1 MWGDWHIFVFVFC
14 IWSSHL
20 SNMGRWRGRGRKN
33 CSNDCSVE
41 RARNVQLSGQAG
53 ENLNEMCPHI
63 VIWISQKGINVAH
76 FKVLE
81 ESLAF
86 GPCGSIDARTR
97 FRSVFTRRRPRID
110 LWISCQMSMDGSWT
124 VSGTK
129 IDWLLVS
136 CWCHSSFFLT
146 CQAGLRVENIWVRS
160 PGRSSNWYSE
170 FSWWI

>member
-1 MWGDWHIFVFVFC
+1 
-14 IWSSHL
+14 
-20 SNMGRWRGRGRKN
+20 MGRWRRRGRKN

-63 VIWISQKGINVAH
+63 VIWISQKGNIAH

-97 FRSVFTRRRPRID
+97 FRSVFTRSRPRID
-110 LWISCQMSMDGSWT
+110 LGISCQWM
-124 VSGTK
+124 V
-129 IDWLLVS
+129 L
-136 CWCHSSFFLT
+136 
-146 CQAGLRVENIWVRS
+146 
-160 PGRSSNWYSE
+160 GRYQN
-170 FSWWI
+170 